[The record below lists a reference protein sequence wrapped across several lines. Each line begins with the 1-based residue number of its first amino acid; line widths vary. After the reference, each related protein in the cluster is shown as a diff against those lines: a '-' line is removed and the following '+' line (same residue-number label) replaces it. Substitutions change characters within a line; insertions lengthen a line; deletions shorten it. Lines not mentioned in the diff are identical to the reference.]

1 MGKYVRY
8 RDIVVGDGN
17 LPVKGHRVQ
26 IAYKLKLPTGEVLDS
41 TNEESARVSIA
52 PSRVGSLFP
61 LQRSHAHR
69 RRPRDHRGS
78 RDGIRGEGKY
88 RQRYPTGRGVQCG
101 GFPLGKQLTIVC

>member
-41 TNEESARVSIA
+41 TNEGFLSLGGTQVKVRLDGKVETVDVAGETDLSADAVA
-52 PSRVGSLFP
+52 V
-61 LQRSHAHR
+61 
-69 RRPRDHRGS
+69 
-78 RDGIRGEGKY
+78 IRTVLKDY
-88 RQRYPTGRGVQCG
+88 AY
-101 GFPLGKQLTIVC
+101 LIH